1 MKLSTFDKKDLADW
15 KICCIFTKF
24 FQILILWGR
33 AVVAR
38 KAHNLEAV
46 GSNPSPATN
55 KKIFVKVFGIL
66 KNISYLYKVI
76 EVEAIN

>member
-1 MKLSTFDKKDLADW
+1 M
-15 KICCIFTKF
+15 
-24 FQILILWGR
+24 ILWGR

-55 KKIFVKVFGIL
+55 KKIFVKIL
-66 KNISYLYKVI
+66 GSLKKFSYLYKVI
-76 EVEAIN
+76 MVEASN